1 MERLEKELREE
12 WEQQHREKLHNL
24 QQLYQESLQL
34 LGQGHRDAK
43 ENVRTKYFIWNSHE
57 YFLLMV
63 TSGSEIYIQKKQT
76 AACQKCYNETR

>member
-24 QQLYQESLQL
+24 QKLYQESLQL

-43 ENVRTKYFIWNSHE
+43 ENVRTKNFIWNSHD
-57 YFLLMV
+57 YSSLRV
-63 TSGSEIYIQKKQT
+63 TFESEIYI
-76 AACQKCYNETR
+76 